1 MEEDS
6 ERELN
11 FEFRSFLF
19 QIGKELTS
27 QDLEHLKYIL
37 KPYVSSAQC
46 DGMKVCPFFDELKRR
61 CLLSP
66 TNLTVLKKGL
76 DTIGR
81 QDLVDKIVQKEQY
94 FATFSSPSGGTNLG
108 TYDFDTVSPDGIID
122 ERHNGKKSPDLQN
135 KLLQMNS
142 SSEDAITIEEVS
154 AVLPNSNHHD
164 KLSEQKKG
172 KTKKTQADHSLK
184 KEEDMDFSH
193 DGSINLHNNEQTT
206 SDEAARDKLMESH
219 LTEPGVT
226 GVDKKSTLKKSPK
239 EPCEDEI
246 LYCNDPEEFCSG
258 KASNTGLPDEKL
270 PSMSSNNLD
279 SDVVT
284 DGTENGEESAAE
296 SNADGEKSE
305 KKSVVDDLGARP
317 KEKKAK
323 TAGPSETDKEKAM
336 EVDDTVTETNPH
348 GTLHFAS
355 GSSEDYVLV
364 PPEIKSSKEPT
375 ESGYSNPS
383 SPVGTVHEE
392 GSGSNLN
399 FSDDSAVTSKKG
411 PKVPLP
417 GSADGTHIS
426 MKLPK
431 HYPGT
436 DGFSTPPSGFGTPM
450 STCHSHDKRPLLSDE
465 EEPYESEPASMGL
478 PKFHHPPGVFSTPPP
493 SVYGGSMYSDHAS
506 PGSSSHSGAELME
519 IAAAMGVNFSAQQHP
534 QQLSLQQQMALLQQ
548 LLACQESLS
557 GPKGFTNPG
566 QRPPVPNSQ
575 TPPSTD
581 LTVGVDYYCKEGY
594 SVAVTKG
601 HLIEST
607 ADKGLVLMESGT
619 QFCIVVGNEND
630 HAAEVDITFGGLY
643 LGVWAL
649 EAKQSVSRNPLV
661 IEGSSWANGRLKFF
675 SHADEN
681 KANPNVDIYGKTP
694 ALNGSIELE
703 FKPEVYVLKIFAQ
716 HVRNQSKNEGLIPVS
731 VAFSSTTTVDDL
743 KQEISRKWNSR
754 ISCLLKGGKMLEEG
768 KTISSYALSKDEV
781 IQVVNTEE
789 QLKIESSGRD
799 PIIMKVDPLNVSLDD
814 VKCFIA
820 DNIKIPPHEQLL
832 RFKGQDVD
840 IECKTLTRML
850 LTSKEIPEVKVL
862 KDRIINIDIGRP
874 DGSYKKIEI
883 NWFATVQELKDRLE
897 ERGICD
903 SSVTLKLDEN
913 NKDISGVG
921 NRKLVDLGLR
931 NKSKIN
937 VSETTRGTHRGFS
950 MSSFSG
956 GSTRG
961 FGMNL
966 RGFDGLVKPTVACL
980 SGMRGFPDSA
990 GTRAGGSMTSEAAYD
1005 CLGDDREN
1013 GIAML
1018 CGDEESVFKQFQV
1031 DDYEK
1036 KFSKEKAVTLII
1048 QLKAKSM
1055 GATGGATSSQPYIPS
1070 GACSGTTGPRST
1082 PCPPPVPD

>member
-1 MEEDS
+1 M
-6 ERELN
+6 
-11 FEFRSFLF
+11 
-19 QIGKELTS
+19 I
-27 QDLEHLKYIL
+27 LEH
-37 KPYVSSAQC
+37 
-46 DGMKVCPFFDELKRR
+46 
-61 CLLSP
+61 
-66 TNLTVLKKGL
+66 
-76 DTIGR
+76 
-81 QDLVDKIVQKEQY
+81 VQK
-94 FATFSSPSGGTNLG
+94 
-108 TYDFDTVSPDGIID
+108 
-122 ERHNGKKSPDLQN
+122 R
-135 KLLQMNS
+135 
-142 SSEDAITIEEVS
+142 
-154 AVLPNSNHHD
+154 
-164 KLSEQKKG
+164 
-172 KTKKTQADHSLK
+172 
-184 KEEDMDFSH
+184 
-193 DGSINLHNNEQTT
+193 
-206 SDEAARDKLMESH
+206 
-219 LTEPGVT
+219 
-226 GVDKKSTLKKSPK
+226 
-239 EPCEDEI
+239 
-246 LYCNDPEEFCSG
+246 
-258 KASNTGLPDEKL
+258 
-270 PSMSSNNLD
+270 
-279 SDVVT
+279 
-284 DGTENGEESAAE
+284 
-296 SNADGEKSE
+296 
-305 KKSVVDDLGARP
+305 
-317 KEKKAK
+317 KKAK

-336 EVDDTVTETNPH
+336 EVDDIVTETNLH
-348 GTLHFAS
+348 GSLLFAS
-355 GSSEDYVLV
+355 GPSEDYELV
-364 PPEIKSSKEPT
+364 PPENKNTKEPT

-383 SPVGTVHEE
+383 SPIGTVHEE
-392 GSGSNLN
+392 GSGSNFN
-399 FSDDSAVTSKKG
+399 FSDDSDVTSQKE

-417 GSADGTHIS
+417 GSAHGTHIS
-426 MKLPK
+426 MELPK
-431 HYPGT
+431 EYPPI

-450 STCHSHDKRPLLSDE
+450 PTCHSHDKRPLLSDD
-465 EEPYESEPASMGL
+465 EEPPESEPASMGL
-478 PKFHHPPGVFSTPPP
+478 PKCHHPPDVFSTPPP
-493 SVYGGSMYSDHAS
+493 SVYGGSMDSDHAF

-548 LLACQESLS
+548 LLACQGNVS
-557 GPKGFTNPG
+557 KTKQFTNPG
-566 QRPPVPNSQ
+566 QQSQSYVPNSQ
-575 TPPSTD
+575 TVSSTD
-581 LTVGVDYYCKEGY
+581 LPMEVDCHHKAGY
-594 SVAVTKG
+594 SVGVTRG
-601 HLIEST
+601 QLIESID
-607 ADKGLVLMESGT
+607 DKGLVLMESGT

-675 SHADEN
+675 SCADEN

-703 FKPEVYVLKIFAQ
+703 FKPEVYVLKVFAQ

-768 KTISSYALSKDEV
+768 KTISSYALNKDEV

-850 LTSKEIPEVKVL
+850 LTSKETPEVKVL

-1013 GIAML
+1013 GIALL
-1018 CGDEESVFKQFQV
+1018 CGDEESVYKQFQL
-1031 DDYEK
+1031 DDYDK
-1036 KFSKEKAVTLII
+1036 KFSKEKAVTLTI

-1070 GACSGTTGPRST
+1070 GACSGATGPRST